1 MKNRITKIMGVV
13 LAVMLLATL
22 TIGMAVPASAGELGV
37 VQDVLPQGT
46 GSDGDW
52 FPF

>member
-22 TIGMAVPASAGELGV
+22 TIGMAVPASAGELEWSKMSF
-37 VQDVLPQGT
+37 PKT

-52 FPF
+52 FPL